1 MWEEFNM
8 SVDWKNEATKH
19 QDDYL
24 ADLTTML
31 RVPSFR
37 DDSQATDDAPLGP
50 GPKQALTTFFAIA
63 ERDGFKTKNIDN
75 LVGYAEIGEGDE
87 TLAILAHVDEMPAG
101 NGWDTDPFEPTI
113 KDGKMYARGVSD
125 DKGPGM
131 AAYYGLKIVKELGLK
146 LNKKIRFIVGT
157 DEESNWTGM
166 KRYFE
171 VEPAPTLGFSPDA
184 MFPLIN
190 GEKGNVSLQL
200 HFGHEDNGDFN
211 LVSFDSGLRENMV
224 PRDAEAVVATDDN
237 EQLAADFTA
246 FLDQQPVTGELT
258 VVPEGV
264 KLEVV
269 GKAAHGME
277 PRNGI
282 NAGTYLATF
291 LTNYAFADDA
301 AAFLD
306 FVANKLHDDSR
317 ANQLGLAYK
326 DDVMGDLTM
335 NVGLLSFDH
344 QKGGALTLNFRY
356 PKGIEPADLT
366 AKVQAQLPAGATV
379 TQGDFMVPHYVD
391 PEDPIVKDL
400 MDVYRR
406 QTGDTASQPQIVG
419 GGTYGRMMARGVAFG
434 ALFPDT
440 EDTMHQANEFQPI
453 DELMAAMAI
462 YAESIAV
469 LATDK

>member
-1 MWEEFNM
+1 MTI
-8 SVDWKNEATKH
+8 DWQAEAAKY
-19 QDDYL
+19 QADYL

-37 DDSQATDDAPLGP
+37 DDAQATPEAPLGP
-50 GPKQALTTFFAIA
+50 GPKQALTTFLALA

-75 LVGYAEIGEGDE
+75 LVGYAEYGEGDE
-87 TLAILAHVDEMPAG
+87 TLAVLAHVDEMPAG

-113 KDGKMYARGVSD
+113 KDGKIYARGASD

-131 AAYYGLKIVKELGLK
+131 AAYYGLKMVKALGLK
-146 LNKKIRFIVGT
+146 LNKKVRFIVGT

-184 MFPLIN
+184 EFPLIN
-190 GEKGNVSLQL
+190 GEKGNVSLQV
-200 HFGHEDNGDFN
+200 HFGNQAKSPFE

-224 PRDAEAVVATDDN
+224 PREAAAVINTPANDQVVTNFEAF
-237 EQLAADFTA
+237 LAA
-246 FLDQQPVTGELT
+246 QPVTGQATQTADGL
-258 VVPEGV
+258 

-291 LTNYAFADDA
+291 LSQYTFGADAQD
-301 AAFLD
+301 FLS
-306 FVANKLHDDSR
+306 FIATKLHDDSR
-317 ANQLGLAYK
+317 VKQLELAYTDK
-326 DDVMGDLTM
+326 VMGDLTM
-335 NVGLLSFDH
+335 NVGLLHFD
-344 QKGGALTLNFRY
+344 QQNGGDLTLNFRY
-356 PKGIEPADLT
+356 PKGIEPATLT
-366 AKVQAQLPAGATV
+366 EKIKQQLPAGATIS
-379 TQGDFMVPHYVD
+379 QGDFMVPHYVD
-391 PEDPIVKDL
+391 PADPIVKDL

-406 QTGDTASQPQIVG
+406 QTGDTDSQPEIVG

-434 ALFPDT
+434 ALFPHT

-453 DELMAAMAI
+453 DDLMAAMAI
-462 YAESIAV
+462 YGESIAV

>member
-1 MWEEFNM
+1 MTI
-8 SVDWKNEATKH
+8 DWQKEAANRK
-19 QDDYL
+19 DDYL

-37 DDSQATDDAPLGP
+37 DDSQATPDAPLGP
-50 GPKQALTTFFAIA
+50 GPKQALTTFLALA

-75 LVGYAEIGEGDE
+75 LVGYAEYGEGDE
-87 TLAILAHVDEMPAG
+87 TLAVLAHVDEMPAG

-113 KDGKMYARGVSD
+113 KDGKLYARGASD

-146 LNKKIRFIVGT
+146 LNKKVRFIVGT

-184 MFPLIN
+184 EFPLIN
-190 GEKGNVSLQL
+190 GEKGNVSLQV
-200 HFGHEDNGDFN
+200 HFGTSDTGADQ
-211 LVSFDSGLRENMV
+211 LLSFDSGLRENMV
-224 PRDAEAVVATDDN
+224 PREAVAVVTTANATQMTSAFN
-237 EQLAADFTA
+237 A
-246 FLDQQPVTGELT
+246 FLDQQPVTGE
-258 VVPEGV
+258 V
-264 KLEVV
+264 KSVADGLQFEVI

-291 LTNYAFADDA
+291 LSQYAFAGDA
-301 AAFLD
+301 GNFLT
-306 FVANKLHDDSR
+306 FIATKLHDDSR
-317 ANQLGLAYK
+317 VNQLGLTFA

-335 NVGLLSFDH
+335 NVGLLHFDH
-344 QKGGALTLNFRY
+344 DQGGDLTLNFRY

-366 AKVQAQLPAGATV
+366 SKVKAQVPANTTV
-379 TQGDFMVPHYVD
+379 TQGSFMVPHYVD
-391 PEDPIVKDL
+391 PDDPIVKDL
-400 MDVYRR
+400 MAVYRR
-406 QTGDTASQPQIVG
+406 QTGDQNSQPEIVG
-419 GGTYGRMMARGVAFG
+419 GGTYGRMMKRGVAFG
-434 ALFPDT
+434 ALFPHT
-440 EDTMHQANEFQPI
+440 EDTMHQANEFQPVA
-453 DELMAAMAI
+453 DLMAAMAI

>member
-1 MWEEFNM
+1 MTI
-8 SVDWKNEATKH
+8 DWQAEAAKH
-19 QDDYL
+19 QADYL
-24 ADLTTML
+24 ADLSTML

-37 DDSQATDDAPLGP
+37 DDSQATPDAPLGP
-50 GPKQALTTFFAIA
+50 GPKEALTTFLAIA

-75 LVGYAEIGEGDE
+75 LVGYAEYGDGDE
-87 TLAILAHVDEMPAG
+87 TLAVLAHVDEMPAG
-101 NGWDTDPFEPTI
+101 NGWETDPFEPTI
-113 KDGKMYARGVSD
+113 KDGKLYARGASD

-131 AAYYGLKIVKELGLK
+131 AAYYGLKMVKELGLK
-146 LNKKIRFIVGT
+146 LNKKVRFIVGT

-184 MFPLIN
+184 EFPLIN
-190 GEKGNVSLQL
+190 GEKGNVSLQV
-200 HFGHEDNGDFN
+200 HFGNQAEGAFE
-211 LVSFDSGLRENMV
+211 LKQFDSGLRENMV
-224 PRDAEAVVATDDN
+224 PREAVAVITTPADDQVVTN
-237 EQLAADFTA
+237 FEAFLAA
-246 FLDQQPVTGELT
+246 QPITGQATQDDAGL
-258 VVPEGV
+258 

-291 LTNYAFADDA
+291 LSQYAFAADA
-301 AAFLD
+301 QDFLG
-306 FVANKLHDDSR
+306 FIATKLHDDSR
-317 ANQLGLAYK
+317 VTQLDLAFT

-335 NVGLLSFDH
+335 NVGLLHFD
-344 QKGGALTLNFRY
+344 QQAGGALTLNFRY

-366 AKVQAQLPAGATV
+366 KKIASELPAGATV

-391 PEDPIVKDL
+391 PSDPIVKDL
-400 MDVYRR
+400 MAVYRR
-406 QTGDTASQPQIVG
+406 QTGDADSQPEIVG

-434 ALFPDT
+434 ALFPHT

-453 DELMAAMAI
+453 DDLMAAMAI
-462 YAESIAV
+462 YGESIAV

>member
-1 MWEEFNM
+1 MTI
-8 SVDWKNEATKH
+8 DWQNEAGKH
-19 QDDYL
+19 KDDYL
-24 ADLTTML
+24 TDLTTML

-37 DDSQATDDAPLGP
+37 DDSKATDDAPLGP
-50 GPKQALTTFFAIA
+50 GPKEALTTFLAIA
-63 ERDGFKTKNIDN
+63 KRDGFKTKNIDN
-75 LVGYAEIGEGDE
+75 LVGYAEYGEGDE
-87 TLAILAHVDEMPAG
+87 TLAVLAHVDEMPAG

-113 KDGKMYARGVSD
+113 KDGKLYARGASD

-146 LNKKIRFIVGT
+146 LNKKVRFIVGT

-184 MFPLIN
+184 EFPLIN
-190 GEKGNVSLQL
+190 GEKGNVSLKL
-200 HFGHEDNGDFN
+200 HFGHQDSGDFN
-211 LVSFDSGLRENMV
+211 LISFDSGLRENMV
-224 PRDAEAVVATDDN
+224 PREAVAVVATDDN
-237 EQLAADFTA
+237 EKMAADFTS

-264 KLEVV
+264 RLEVI

-282 NAGTYLATF
+282 NAGTYLASF
-291 LTNYAFADDA
+291 LSGYAFADDA
-301 AAFLD
+301 AGFLN
-306 FVANKLHDDSR
+306 FIAEKLHDDSR
-317 ANQLGLAYK
+317 VVHLGLAYT

-335 NVGLLSFDH
+335 NVGLLHFDH
-344 QKGGALTLNFRY
+344 QNGGDLTLNFRY

-366 AKVQAQLPAGATV
+366 TGVQNQVPVGTTV
-379 TQGDFMVPHYVD
+379 SQGDFMVPHYVD

-406 QTGDTASQPQIVG
+406 QTGDQDSQPEIVG
-419 GGTYGRMMARGVAFG
+419 GGTYGRMMERGVAFG
-434 ALFPDT
+434 ALFPHT
-440 EDTMHQANEFQPI
+440 EDTMHQANEFQPV
-453 DELMAAMAI
+453 DDLMAAMAI

>member
-1 MWEEFNM
+1 
-8 SVDWKNEATKH
+8 
-19 QDDYL
+19 
-24 ADLTTML
+24 
-31 RVPSFR
+31 
-37 DDSQATDDAPLGP
+37 
-50 GPKQALTTFFAIA
+50 
-63 ERDGFKTKNIDN
+63 
-75 LVGYAEIGEGDE
+75 
-87 TLAILAHVDEMPAG
+87 
-101 NGWDTDPFEPTI
+101 
-113 KDGKMYARGVSD
+113 MYARGVSD

-200 HFGHEDNGDFN
+200 HFDHEDNGDFN

>member
-1 MWEEFNM
+1 MTI
-8 SVDWKNEATKH
+8 DWQAEAAKR

-37 DDSQATDDAPLGP
+37 DDSKATADAPLGP
-50 GPKQALTTFFAIA
+50 GPKEALTTFLAIA

-75 LVGYAEIGEGDE
+75 LVGYAEYGEGDE
-87 TLAILAHVDEMPAG
+87 TLAVLAHVDEMPAG

-113 KDGKMYARGVSD
+113 KDGKLYARGASD

-131 AAYYGLKIVKELGLK
+131 AAYYGLKMVKDLGLK
-146 LNKKIRFIVGT
+146 LNKKVRFIVGT

-184 MFPLIN
+184 EFPLIN
-190 GEKGNVSLQL
+190 GEKGNVSLRVHFNNSDTGADQL
-200 HFGHEDNGDFN
+200 I
-211 LVSFDSGLRENMV
+211 SFDSGLRENMV
-224 PRDAEAVVATDDN
+224 PREAVAVVAAADN
-237 EQLAADFTA
+237 EKLAADFKA
-246 FLDQQPVTGELT
+246 YLADQPVTGEATT
-258 VVPEGV
+258 VAEGV
-264 KLEVV
+264 RLEVI

-277 PRNGI
+277 PKNGI

-291 LTNYAFADDA
+291 LNNYAFAGDA
-301 AAFLD
+301 AGFID
-306 FVANKLHDDSR
+306 FIATKLHDDSR
-317 ANQLGLAYK
+317 VHQLGLAFT

-335 NVGLLSFDH
+335 NVGLLHFDH
-344 QKGGALTLNFRY
+344 QNGGDLTLNFRY

-366 AKVQAQLPAGATV
+366 NKVTPQLPAGATV
-379 TQGDFMVPHYVD
+379 EQGSFMVPHYVD

-406 QTGDTASQPQIVG
+406 QTGDTDSQPEIVG
-419 GGTYGRMMARGVAFG
+419 GGTYGRMMKRGVAFG
-434 ALFPDT
+434 ALFPHT
-440 EDTMHQANEFQPI
+440 EDTMHQANEFQPV
-453 DELMAAMAI
+453 DDLMAAMAI
-462 YAESIAV
+462 YGESIAV

>member
-50 GPKQALTTFFAIA
+50 GPKQALTTFLAIA

-200 HFGHEDNGDFN
+200 HFDHEDNGDFN

-291 LTNYAFADDA
+291 LTNYAFAD
-301 AAFLD
+301 
-306 FVANKLHDDSR
+306 
-317 ANQLGLAYK
+317 
-326 DDVMGDLTM
+326 
-335 NVGLLSFDH
+335 
-344 QKGGALTLNFRY
+344 Y

>member
-1 MWEEFNM
+1 M

-50 GPKQALTTFFAIA
+50 GPKQALTTFLAIA

-190 GEKGNVSLQL
+190 GEK
-200 HFGHEDNGDFN
+200 E
-211 LVSFDSGLRENMV
+211 M
-224 PRDAEAVVATDDN
+224 
-237 EQLAADFTA
+237 
-246 FLDQQPVTGELT
+246 
-258 VVPEGV
+258 
-264 KLEVV
+264 
-269 GKAAHGME
+269 
-277 PRNGI
+277 
-282 NAGTYLATF
+282 
-291 LTNYAFADDA
+291 
-301 AAFLD
+301 
-306 FVANKLHDDSR
+306 
-317 ANQLGLAYK
+317 
-326 DDVMGDLTM
+326 
-335 NVGLLSFDH
+335 
-344 QKGGALTLNFRY
+344 
-356 PKGIEPADLT
+356 
-366 AKVQAQLPAGATV
+366 
-379 TQGDFMVPHYVD
+379 
-391 PEDPIVKDL
+391 
-400 MDVYRR
+400 
-406 QTGDTASQPQIVG
+406 
-419 GGTYGRMMARGVAFG
+419 
-434 ALFPDT
+434 
-440 EDTMHQANEFQPI
+440 
-453 DELMAAMAI
+453 
-462 YAESIAV
+462 
-469 LATDK
+469 